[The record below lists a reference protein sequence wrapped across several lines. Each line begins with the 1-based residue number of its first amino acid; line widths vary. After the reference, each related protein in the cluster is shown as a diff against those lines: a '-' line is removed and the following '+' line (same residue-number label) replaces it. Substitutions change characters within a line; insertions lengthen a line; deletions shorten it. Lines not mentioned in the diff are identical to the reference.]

1 MASPS
6 DTTDYI
12 AGFISNIQTVIA
24 NYKDFIGYKILET
37 NDDAFLPLYHA
48 ITIEYSS
55 STEEWKSM
63 PKRKTIIAN
72 FDITYYYGSLSD
84 KGVRRGVRIGLSK
97 LANCLRENW
106 DINDYC
112 SDLGSDIL
120 SIIPYVLASG
130 DEIIAGGVISLQC
143 RKVISVTLT

>member
-12 AGFISNIQTVIA
+12 AGFISNIQTVIS

-37 NDDAFLPLYHA
+37 NDDAFLPNYPA
-48 ITIEYSS
+48 ITIEYAS

-63 PKRKTIIAN
+63 PRRKAIIAN
-72 FDITYYYGSLSD
+72 FDITFYYGSLND
-84 KGVRRGVRIGLSK
+84 KGVRRGLRTGLSK

-106 DINDYC
+106 DMNDYC
-112 SDLGSDIL
+112 VDLGSDIL
-120 SIIPYVLASG
+120 SVTPYVLASG
-130 DEIIAGGVISLQC
+130 DDIVAGGVISLQC
-143 RKVISVTLT
+143 RKVISVTLS